1 MWRRRNLGS
10 KTSYRYLSES
20 ATLLDWMDGMGWD
33 GKGFLCVSLSFPL
46 SRNAV
51 IDCNRSPGGI
61 TLILLRKPKAT
72 MEGQMRSRRRP
83 QKPHPVVL
91 SCLLVLVLWCS
102 PLREIVVL
110 FDMLLLIWLQMYIN
124 KSHPRRTSFTLLD
137 SGFTT
142 DPVISACRHP
152 VHHHQPSALSSSNL
166 LFSRPPHRHMI

>member
-1 MWRRRNLGS
+1 
-10 KTSYRYLSES
+10 
-20 ATLLDWMDGMGWD
+20 MGWE
-33 GKGFLCVSLSFPL
+33 GLSVCVSLSFPL

-51 IDCNRSPGGI
+51 FDCNRSPGGI

-91 SCLLVLVLWCS
+91 SCWCS

-152 VHHHQPSALSSSNL
+152 VHHHQPSARNRPISSS
-166 LFSRPPHRHMI
+166 RDHHTAT